1 MAYEKRNNEG
11 TLFPNNKGDNPKR
24 PDYKGALVLPDGH
37 EVELVA
43 WLKTGKNSGKEF
55 LSLKI
60 GNYTSPQQ
68 GSAPPKARAK
78 TFDDIQDNEVP
89 F

>member
-1 MAYEKRNNEG
+1 MAYEKRSNEG
-11 TLFPNNKGDNPKR
+11 ALFANNKGDNPSR
-24 PDYKGALVLPDGH
+24 PDYKGALVLPNGH

-43 WLKTGKNSGKEF
+43 WVKVGKNSGKEF

-60 GNYTSPQQ
+60 GNYTSPKQ
-68 GSAPPKARAK
+68 GSDVPRPQAR
-78 TFDDIQDNEVP
+78 TFDELQDGEPP